1 MNTSFPFCSTEN
13 GTVKFA
19 VRKCSERSFSFITI
33 SSAKNIPMATNWM
46 DEETYKLTDLWSID
60 AIQAMLCHTLINCF
74 FFFVF
79 DILMKTREFNL
90 LIAKKLIQLWRN
102 ICLARAYHK
111 KKAR

>member
-33 SSAKNIPMATNWM
+33 SSAKNIPMAASWM

-74 FFFVF
+74 FFFCGSVGVGWKGSIEGKF
-79 DILMKTREFNL
+79 VLMFLT
-90 LIAKKLIQLWRN
+90 
-102 ICLARAYHK
+102 Y
-111 KKAR
+111 